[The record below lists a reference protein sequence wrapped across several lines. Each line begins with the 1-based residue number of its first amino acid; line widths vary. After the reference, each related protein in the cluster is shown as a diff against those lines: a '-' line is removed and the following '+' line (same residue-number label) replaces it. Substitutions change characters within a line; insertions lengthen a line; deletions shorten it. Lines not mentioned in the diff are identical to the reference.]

1 MEKVIY
7 IIPTPIGN
15 LEDITLRAIRLLK
28 ESDLVLAEDT
38 RVTGKLFNHYS
49 ISTKMQSHHA
59 FNEHKKIDY
68 IINQINQGVK
78 VSLVSDAGSP
88 AISDPGHLIIRE
100 CIKNNITVQ
109 CLPGATAFVPAL
121 IQSGIPCDRF
131 MFEGFLPV
139 KKGRKKRLTDVLNNR
154 KTTVIYESPHKI
166 LKTLSEF
173 KKLCPDREVVV
184 LKELTKIYE
193 TNYRGTLE
201 EVYEAIKS
209 STIKGEFVIVLS
221 ALK

>member
-1 MEKVIY
+1 
-7 IIPTPIGN
+7 
-15 LEDITLRAIRLLK
+15 
-28 ESDLVLAEDT
+28 
-38 RVTGKLFNHYS
+38 
-49 ISTKMQSHHA
+49 
-59 FNEHKKIDY
+59 
-68 IINQINQGVK
+68 
-78 VSLVSDAGSP
+78 
-88 AISDPGHLIIRE
+88 
-100 CIKNNITVQ
+100 
-109 CLPGATAFVPAL
+109 
-121 IQSGIPCDRF
+121 